1 MTTRTRQNPNPEP
14 QTDPPLDIPPDVSA
28 EREATLSQA
37 RSLWRGPEKIQWGC
51 VLMDLLGESTLENLA
66 VVLSGLR
73 SVELSQQVAPFRSA
87 ISTARALLG
96 DFMTKRAVETAVS
109 AFAASTSESRSFD
122 IESKTLS
129 FASRSS
135 YDSNISKARNI
146 LIGGLVP
153 EPVSQGFAGT
163 PADLIAT
170 TQRGHKLNFRLPA
183 LQSQPIGHHNVERRS
198 NKQLVLSWADLE
210 KQAADLDEEDR
221 QRSRPPQ
228 QWVGRLADIRLQVT
242 SGGGLGDSDILDL
255 SGLKHCVGLPGSGKT
270 TLIILICV
278 LCARRDLKVTVF
290 FTTIQMARSY
300 LETLESYNV
309 SAGLLMGR
317 AEGTHARHAQDLA
330 ELIATQG
337 NGGFGRSRPGI
348 DLFAQSCPL
357 PAFSASWPSPEDWD
371 FGEAPCI
378 SITEPD
384 SNIKKL
390 CPAWSK
396 CGRVRNQRN
405 LVGAQ
410 VWLGHIISSD
420 TSVPP
425 QTSPIHLQYFELV
438 ARTMDLVIVDECDE
452 AQNVLDGYGALTL
465 TLAGDEENV
474 AAELGRDTMLLM
486 QNRVG
491 TTDARIQHAEFST
504 QFTRFTLSFL
514 REVKNLNA
522 RRPDLSNRYE
532 DRLLTTSFLLNE
544 ILRSCDSGL
553 RRSDG
558 ALSALSDLW
567 DTAMYRSF
575 FFRGIRSDKWTK
587 AGVLAPSLNLN
598 ETKAE
603 KAWRDLCDQLNI
615 ILGLPPASDPHEQV
629 AEVVNILSTILG
641 RGKNLDQQAMTLQ
654 ARLLIATGFLIRSY
668 QWMAKSARPL
678 VHSGEL
684 PGNGSLVNS
693 RCSFE
698 MRHVIPRSIAGTYS
712 TVRFRKDHSA
722 REGISIDYLVM
733 DSAPRL
739 LLHRFQELGVPNV
752 LITSATSWL
761 EPSSK
766 YHVGKTPDIVLSP
779 KKPDLGVSRLYFKSK
794 SDPIT
799 GRPLH
804 VSGSGR
810 EREPNLLKIV
820 SALAAPSATGRSD
833 LERTIHSMR
842 TENLK
847 RPRKA
852 ALVVNSYD
860 QVKLVVERIREVNP
874 DLSARTRGVL
884 REISGREYSEHRYVL
899 RGQVEGVGSDPDVD
913 VLVFPLAALGRAVN
927 IVFTENDDDQ
937 GKSAIGSI
945 FFLIRPHHA
954 VGDTS
959 LMLSILAKRTEQLD
973 AEDFG
978 HHGLSAVSRVVH
990 QRRYEAFRQVS
1001 QLTTRPTNFS
1011 QLAPETRRAFAANL
1025 LVDILQMIG
1034 RGIRKGMPVEVY
1046 FVDAAWAPKSAL
1058 GETEAANSSV
1068 LVEMQAVLR
1077 HCLNVQDPDERGIYE
1092 ALYGQSWEAFREI
1105 DGLIPPNISHEGT
1118 PSEFFPSP
1126 ASLEDALDGWDP
1138 YPTDSGLEDGPTWDP
1153 DEWDSEEE
1161 Y

>member
-1 MTTRTRQNPNPEP
+1 MTTRTRQNRNPKQQTNSPLGIAP
-14 QTDPPLDIPPDVSA
+14 QAPPQ
-28 EREATLSQA
+28 REATLRQA
-37 RSLWRGPEKIQWGC
+37 RSLWRGPERVQWGC
-51 VLMDLLGESTLENLA
+51 VLMDLLGEPTLENLPL
-66 VVLSGLR
+66 VLSGLR
-73 SVELSQQVAPFRSA
+73 SVELSQQVAPFRGA
-87 ISTARALLG
+87 IHTARALLG
-96 DFMTKRAVETAVS
+96 DFLTKRAVETAVS
-109 AFAASTSESRSFD
+109 TFAASTSANRSFE
-122 IESKTLS
+122 INSKTLS
-129 FASRSS
+129 FVSRSS
-135 YDSNISKARNI
+135 YDSNVSKAKSI

-153 EPVSQGFAGT
+153 EPVSQGFADT
-163 PADLIAT
+163 PADLTAM

-183 LQSQPIGHHNVERRS
+183 IQSQSIEHHNVERQS
-198 NKQLVLSWADLE
+198 NKQLVLTWADLT

-228 QWVGRLADIRLQVT
+228 QWVARLADIRLQVT

-278 LCARRDLKVTVF
+278 LCARRDLRVAVF

-309 SAGLLMGR
+309 SAGILMGQS
-317 AEGTHARHAQDLA
+317 EGTHARHSHDLA
-330 ELIATQG
+330 ELIAAQG
-337 NGGFGRSRPGI
+337 NGGFGRSRPGV
-348 DLFAQSCPL
+348 DLFAQSCLL
-357 PAFSASWPSPEDWD
+357 PAFSASWPSSEDWD
-371 FGEAPCI
+371 FGEAPCT
-378 SITEPD
+378 SITEPG
-384 SNIKKL
+384 SNVKKL
-390 CPAWSK
+390 CPVWSK
-396 CGRVRNQRN
+396 CGRVKNQRE

-420 TSVPP
+420 TSVPL

-438 ARTMDLVIVDECDE
+438 ARSMDLVIVDECDE
-452 AQNVLDGYGALTL
+452 AQNALDDYGALTL

-474 AAELGRDTMLLM
+474 AAELGRGTMLLM

-491 TTDARIQHAEFST
+491 TTDARIRHAEFST
-504 QFTRFTLSFL
+504 QFTRFTLSFI
-514 REVKNLNA
+514 REVKNLNSL
-522 RRPDLSNRYE
+522 RPDLSNRYE

-553 RRSDG
+553 RRSDI

-575 FFRGIRSDKWTK
+575 FFRGIRSDTWTK
-587 AGVLAPSLNLN
+587 ANVLSPPLNLE
-598 ETKAE
+598 ETEAE
-603 KAWRDLCDQLNI
+603 KAWRDLCDQLNT
-615 ILGLPPASDPHEQV
+615 ILSLPPASDPQEQV
-629 AEVVNILSTILG
+629 AEVVNILSRILG
-641 RGKNLDQQAMTLQ
+641 PGKNLDQEAMTIQ
-654 ARLLIATGFLIRSY
+654 ARLLISTGFLIRSY
-668 QWMAKSARPL
+668 QWMAKSARPM

-684 PGNGSLVNS
+684 PGNSNLVNS
-693 RCSFE
+693 RCSFD
-698 MRHVIPRSIAGTYS
+698 MRRVVPRSIAGTYS
-712 TVRFRKDHSA
+712 TVRFRKDRSGQG
-722 REGISIDYLVM
+722 GISIEYLVM

-752 LITSATSWL
+752 LLTSATSWL

-766 YHVGKTPDIVLSP
+766 YHVGQTPDIVLSP
-779 KKPDLGVSRLYFKSK
+779 KKPSLGVPRLYFKPR

-799 GRPLH
+799 GKPIH
-804 VSGSGR
+804 VSGAGR
-810 EREPNLLKIV
+810 ERESNLLKIV

-833 LERTIHSMR
+833 LERTVHSMR
-842 TENLK
+842 TENLE

-852 ALVVNSYD
+852 GLVVNSYD
-860 QVKLVVERIREVNP
+860 QVKLVVERLREVNP

-884 REISGREYSEHRYVL
+884 REISGRGYSQRRYIL
-899 RGQVEGVGSDPDVD
+899 RSEVESVGSDPDVE

-927 IVFTENDDDQ
+927 IVFTEDDDDQ

-945 FFLIRPHHA
+945 FFLIRPHPA

-959 LMLSILAKRTEQLD
+959 LMLSILAKHTEQLD

-978 HHGLSAVSRVVH
+978 HHGLSDLNRVVH
-990 QRRYEAFRQVS
+990 RRRYEAFRQVS

-1011 QLAPETRRAFAANL
+1011 RLSPGTRRAFAANL
-1025 LVDILQMIG
+1025 LIDTLQMIG

-1058 GETEAANSSV
+1058 GETETANSSV
-1068 LVEMQAVLR
+1068 LVEMQEVLR
-1077 HCLNVQDPDERGIYE
+1077 YCLNVQDPDEYGIYE

-1105 DGLIPPNISHEGT
+1105 DGLIPPSVPHEDAR
-1118 PSEFFPSP
+1118 SEFCPSP

-1138 YPTDSGLEDGPTWDP
+1138 YPDNSGLDDDTTGDP
-1153 DEWDSEEE
+1153 DEWDSEED